1 MIITR
6 LAVSALPLSA
16 TDFSSFVVLLRRSFR
31 VPTIPIVT
39 TRQVTLSIFF
49 IVSYVFFILYSSA
62 ATFKLFWPVTH
73 FSSLPIAFLWIVRL
87 YTPSGSPYP
96 EVRLGEPRHVLR
108 NTFVGASSRLQ
119 LSVYS
124 LSPIIPTLRPKST
137 IQLFSYHQNSLQF
150 CTKQSIAMRL
160 LHAESIQLRSFE
172 ENAIPRYAILS
183 HTWGED
189 EVSFQDLYVSAAA
202 SKTGY
207 QKIKYICEH
216 ALAHRLQY
224 VWVDTCCIDKTSSA
238 ELSEAINSMFR
249 WYRNAEYCYAYLAD
263 VPDLDVTGAHL
274 EQPASAFHSSRWFTR
289 GWTLQELLAPA
300 DFMFFSSGGRE
311 IGTKLELSEDIS
323 SITSI
328 DKEYL
333 TRTQPLS
340 QASIAKRM
348 SWVSRRKTTRIEDLA
363 YCLLGIFDIS
373 MPLLYGEG
381 DKAFFRLQEEI
392 MKTSGDQ
399 SLFAWGYNHVDL
411 QSYKGRLSSETSHG
425 PFAEHPAQFKH
436 SGHII
441 PDELEPPTSA
451 STLTNMGL
459 QMNIRIVE
467 HLSRFQCAVAILA
480 CRPEDRW
487 LWLIGIALRSHSE
500 DSFTRLGL
508 NTRLLLRRD
517 EVVDTPYRPVRFL
530 TNPLHLRPPAQ
541 PPQRSIANKYSCLIR
556 KVPSHFASGGLS
568 IWNVEPRD
576 AWEPDQRMISLSAND
591 DRHIVLRLWRKKGDG
606 YVIILERVTTY
617 GTRDRKWEYCV
628 YREDCDQPRS
638 YDFYSK
644 YKRCLPPR
652 SIDLVVYQG
661 KQVIQT
667 KEFCD
672 IISVIDIEVSEGAI
686 GPICESEQLLK
697 KTMISSQDRLEMA
710 HGRMRPLSPQ
720 R

>member
-150 CTKQSIAMRL
+150 CTKQPIAMRL

-189 EVSFQDLYVSAAA
+189 EVSFQDLHGSAAA

-300 DFMFFSSGGRE
+300 DFMFFSSGGRK
-311 IGTKLELSEDIS
+311 IGTKLELSENIS

-348 SWVSRRKTTRIEDLA
+348 SWVSRRKTTRTEDLA

-381 DKAFFRLQEEI
+381 DKAFLRLQEEI
-392 MKTSGDQ
+392 MKNSEDQ
-399 SLFAWGYNHVDL
+399 SLFAWGYDPRDL
-411 QSYKGRLSSETSHG
+411 IPAETSRTEPSHG
-425 PFAEHPAQFKH
+425 PFARYPSQFQY
-436 SGHII
+436 SGHIV
-441 PDELEPPTSA
+441 PDELEPPISA
-451 STLTNMGL
+451 FTLTNMGL
-459 QMNIRIVE
+459 QISIRIE
-467 HLSRFQCAVAILA
+467 DRLTRFPHPVAILA
-480 CRPEDRW
+480 CRPENRW
-487 LWLIGIALRSHSE
+487 LWLIGIAVRFHSE
-500 DSFTRLGL
+500 DSFTRLALG
-508 NTRLLLRRD
+508 TRWLLRRD
-517 EVVDTPYRPVRFL
+517 EVLDTPYRSVRFS
-530 TNPLHLRPPAQ
+530 TNHLHLRPPLQ
-541 PPQRSIANKYSCLIR
+541 IQSLIAKTYCCLIR
-556 KVPSHFASGGLS
+556 KVPNHFESGGLS
-568 IWNVEPRD
+568 IWNVEPRG
-576 AWEPDQRMISLSAND
+576 AWEPDQRMISLPEND
-591 DRHIVLRLWRKKGDG
+591 NRHIVLRLWREKGDG
-606 YVIILERVTTY
+606 YAIVLKRDLTY
-617 GTRDRKWEYCV
+617 TETRDWQYCV
-628 YREDCDQPRS
+628 FLENSNQPHS

-644 YKRCLPPR
+644 NQRIAQRYRGLMSLDIEIYEDKEL
-652 SIDLVVYQG
+652 
-661 KQVIQT
+661 IQT
-667 KEFCD
+667 KESNT
-672 IISVIDIEVSEGAI
+672 IIRVIDIEVAKAAAA
-686 GPICESEQLLK
+686 PINESGKLLK
-697 KTMISSQDRLEMA
+697 KTKTSSQSRTKMA
-710 HGRMRPLSPQ
+710 MGMWV
-720 R
+720 